1 MIYGIKEMFVV
12 DFVNEKDTVTVLD
25 STFFSFSSCEK
36 KGGWSQKSEG
46 SFLSGLGYIRI
57 EDIGRDWEEAIA
69 VNNNGWRVVRLGGV
83 PHSRYWSVLS
93 YGNNGNGA
101 V

>member
-1 MIYGIKEMFVV
+1 VGGMIYGIKEMFVV

-46 SFLSGLGYIRI
+46 SFFSGLGYIRI

-69 VNNNGWRVVRLGGV
+69 VNNNGWRGCQAWRGTTL
-83 PHSRYWSVLS
+83 SVLERTI
-93 YGNNGNGA
+93 
-101 V
+101 VW